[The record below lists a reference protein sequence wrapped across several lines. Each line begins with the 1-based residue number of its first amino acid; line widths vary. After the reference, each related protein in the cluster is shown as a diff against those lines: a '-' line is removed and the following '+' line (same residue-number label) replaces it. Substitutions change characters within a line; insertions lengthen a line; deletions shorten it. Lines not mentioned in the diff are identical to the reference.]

1 MFLPQKLLKKE
12 LQRNQCFKTYLQYQ
26 KSLNKLDNCLLRISF
41 LEKCRDADIIP
52 KFLNFR
58 IPTNGCFEDTAV
70 HNFQRGLLIKEI
82 GKAKQTLSVSRK
94 QVDEK
99 RSELKEKVPVK
110 CVPSIVLFSRL
121 DRRDNKQNVR
131 TKHEKKLK
139 HLSYSQEKPLF
150 NVINTVKTCD
160 IDINIPKYVL
170 QTLSMGPRS
179 PSFDKFD
186 EKDVLAELDSF
197 LNFCKNK
204 PVPDSVLTDLNVK
217 TLDYI
222 KTCNKQV
229 TPRNITMTKK
239 FLKQNDL
246 LAVPFDKGIGF
257 CIMPRATYEKKLN
270 PIINL
275 PQFEKHV
282 DKRINAK
289 NPVMKEEERV
299 CQILSD
305 LKKENKISNELYEEL
320 KPVGSQPPRLYGLA
334 KVHKPEMPL
343 RPIVSMPGSA
353 YHKIAKKVAWW
364 LSRVPECTIQT
375 STKKVAD
382 SLKDIVLSED
392 EELISFDVTSLY
404 TNVPVIESI
413 EYCAD
418 LLFKTVHMQFLD
430 KETFITLAKLS
441 CCNVVFSTHNG
452 YYTQKDGLAMGSPP
466 APHLANGWLSKF
478 DKTIQGDSALYER
491 YMDDII
497 CSAKS
502 DDIDVRLDMVNNLH
516 PNLHFT
522 FEKENASSI
531 AFLDMLITNNRG
543 SLSSKWFRKPTDTGL
558 TLNYH
563 ALAPKKYK
571 RSVVCSFVHR
581 IYRASSSWLNFD
593 NGLNEAMQILE
604 KNQYP
609 PSFVMPIV
617 KRTLDNIISP
627 GDEEDKKE
635 DMNTSL
641 DPNACV
647 FSIPDK
653 DKFLFFLQYR
663 GKVTENLAMKFKR
676 LNAPCKIIMT
686 TKKTKTIM
694 PSLKPTVPKMLQSG
708 VVYQISCPG
717 CNSSYVGQTVR
728 HLSRRFSEHLGSSG
742 TLKKHL
748 ETCVENTI
756 ISVDNVKVLT
766 KCYSDQKLLTLEALF
781 IKQINPKL
789 NTKDE
794 FKSRVLTLKF

>member
-1 MFLPQKLLKKE
+1 
-12 LQRNQCFKTYLQYQ
+12 
-26 KSLNKLDNCLLRISF
+26 
-41 LEKCRDADIIP
+41 
-52 KFLNFR
+52 
-58 IPTNGCFEDTAV
+58 
-70 HNFQRGLLIKEI
+70 
-82 GKAKQTLSVSRK
+82 
-94 QVDEK
+94 
-99 RSELKEKVPVK
+99 
-110 CVPSIVLFSRL
+110 
-121 DRRDNKQNVR
+121 
-131 TKHEKKLK
+131 
-139 HLSYSQEKPLF
+139 
-150 NVINTVKTCD
+150 
-160 IDINIPKYVL
+160 
-170 QTLSMGPRS
+170 
-179 PSFDKFD
+179 
-186 EKDVLAELDSF
+186 
-197 LNFCKNK
+197 
-204 PVPDSVLTDLNVK
+204 
-217 TLDYI
+217 
-222 KTCNKQV
+222 
-229 TPRNITMTKK
+229 
-239 FLKQNDL
+239 
-246 LAVPFDKGIGF
+246 
-257 CIMPRATYEKKLN
+257 
-270 PIINL
+270 
-275 PQFEKHV
+275 
-282 DKRINAK
+282 
-289 NPVMKEEERV
+289 
-299 CQILSD
+299 
-305 LKKENKISNELYEEL
+305 
-320 KPVGSQPPRLYGLA
+320 
-334 KVHKPEMPL
+334 
-343 RPIVSMPGSA
+343 
-353 YHKIAKKVAWW
+353 
-364 LSRVPECTIQT
+364 
-375 STKKVAD
+375 
-382 SLKDIVLSED
+382 
-392 EELISFDVTSLY
+392 
-404 TNVPVIESI
+404 
-413 EYCAD
+413 
-418 LLFKTVHMQFLD
+418 
-430 KETFITLAKLS
+430 
-441 CCNVVFSTHNG
+441 
-452 YYTQKDGLAMGSPP
+452 
-466 APHLANGWLSKF
+466 
-478 DKTIQGDSALYER
+478 
-491 YMDDII
+491 
-497 CSAKS
+497 
-502 DDIDVRLDMVNNLH
+502 MVNNLH
-516 PNLHFT
+516 TKLYFT

-531 AFLDMLITNNRG
+531 AFLDMLITNNKG
-543 SLSSKWFRKPTDTGL
+543 SLSSKWYRKPTNTGL

-581 IYRASSSWLNFD
+581 IYRASSSWLNFH

-627 GDEEDKKE
+627 GDKEDKKE